1 MQAGVKTRPEL
12 NRAALATR
20 TARLYR
26 VYALAQHVNL
36 ESGGQGDIALDD
48 LQALVRDNSLFSL
61 ETLRRNL
68 RDGDGQWWTL
78 RGLRGSRRVHLHN
91 HGIDKTACRLDATLA
106 RRAAFLPLEAF
117 SSIQTFKAALLASLF
132 IFEEP
137 RLMSMATLGQVTGL
151 SRMTLYTYMHDLD
164 FCTIQENREETRR
177 KELTP
182 ELSERGYYFRWD
194 GKDVK
199 IYRRL
204 PNSFLCD
211 FELGAFGVA
220 RDRTRASRPRTGA
233 RVGERLYY
241 DSELTAAKQ
250 CMKRGEGAATYYRKR
265 AGATCTTWTR
275 LQNID
280 GVPVVC

>member
-1 MQAGVKTRPEL
+1 MQDSIKTRPEL
-12 NRAALATR
+12 NRAALRTR

-36 ESGGQGDIALDD
+36 EAGGQGDIALED
-48 LQALVRDNSLFSL
+48 LQALVRDNGLFTV

-78 RGLRGSRRVHLHN
+78 RGKRGSTRVHLHN
-91 HGIDKTACRLDATLA
+91 RGTDKTACRLDTTLA
-106 RRAAFLPLEAF
+106 RRAAFIPLSAF
-117 SSIQTFKAALLASLF
+117 SSLQAFKAALLASLF

-137 RLMSMATLGQVTGL
+137 RLMSMKTLSKVTGL
-151 SRMTLYTYMHDLD
+151 SARTLYSYMHDLN
-164 FCTIQENREETRR
+164 FCTIQENRQETRR

-182 ELSERGYYFRWD
+182 DLSARGYYFRWD
-194 GKDVK
+194 GKNVT

-204 PNSFLCD
+204 PNGYMCD

-233 RVGERLYY
+233 RAERTYY
-241 DSELTAAKQ
+241 DNELMAAKQ
-250 CMKRGEGAATYYRKR
+250 CMKRGEGATTYYRKR
-265 AGATCTTWTR
+265 AGTTCTTWAR
-275 LQNID
+275 LQNVD